1 MNPGFLAR
9 RGLAKAAILAG
20 AVLCLALPT
29 SAQASTAK
37 IDDSTLVVKGA
48 SDEINNFTLSQ
59 SGSTFTIEDTTVRLN
74 AGSGCSQAGPNRVD
88 CPAGSFDFIYV
99 TAGDANDIVTNTT
112 SRGGGLDGEE
122 GNDQVN
128 GGSGDDYVLGGTGT
142 DVVNGGGGNDELLGQ
157 AGPDTMSGGDGFD
170 HASYLWT
177 STGVTANLDGQSGDG
192 APGENDTI
200 ATDVEGI
207 RGSSGA
213 DVLTGNGAANGLD
226 AGSGNDTL
234 DGGGG
239 ADLFDG
245 DGGNDSIAA
254 RDGVVDDVQCDDGTD
269 TVTADTDPDDTVA
282 AGCETVDRAKY
293 VGPPAPGGGEAP
305 VPPQP
310 EAPKVKISD
319 NPVTVSSGG
328 KAPVKVTC
336 PGTAAGGCE
345 GEVVIEFYEESGA
358 APKATLARR
367 GGRRRVRVGR
377 KRFRIAPGK
386 SRKVPVK
393 LNRRGGKTVRRRGRA
408 RARITVTTRDKA
420 GDTTVSTRTI
430 TIKAERRGGRA
441 RRGGKRR

>member
-29 SAQASTAK
+29 SAQASSAG
-37 IDDSTLVVKGA
+37 IAYGTLFVAG
-48 SDEINNFTLSQ
+48 SPDEINNFTLSQ
-59 SGSTFTIEDTTVRLN
+59 SGSTVTIEDTTVRLN
-74 AGSGCSQAGPNRVD
+74 AGSGCSQLTPNRVS
-88 CPAGSFDFIYV
+88 CPAGSFYFLFV
-99 TAGDANDIVTNTT
+99 RAGDANDIVTNTT
-112 SRGGGLDGEE
+112 SRGADLDGES
-122 GNDQVN
+122 GNDQVT
-128 GGSGDDYVLGGTGT
+128 GGSGDDELDGGTGN
-142 DVVNGGGGNDELLGQ
+142 DILSGGGGNDELNGE
-157 AGPDTMSGGDGFD
+157 AGSDSMSGGDGFD
-170 HASYLWT
+170 HVTYGWT
-177 STGVTANLDGQSGDG
+177 SAAITANLDGQAGDG
-192 APGENDTI
+192 AVGENDTI
-200 ATDVEGI
+200 GTDVEGI
-207 RGSSGA
+207 RGGNGA
-213 DVLTGNGAANGLD
+213 DVLTGNAAANDLD
-226 AGSGNDTL
+226 AQGGNDTL
-234 DGGGG
+234 DGGDG
-239 ADLFDG
+239 ADKLDG
-245 DGGNDSIAA
+245 DGGNDSISA

-269 TVTADTDPDDTVA
+269 SVTADTDPDDTVA

-293 VGPPAPGGGEAP
+293 VGPPAPGGGEVP
-305 VPPQP
+305 VIPQA
-310 EAPKVKISD
+310 EAPKVSISN

-328 KAPVKVTC
+328 KAPVKVSC

-386 SRKVPVK
+386 SQKVPVK

-441 RRGGKRR
+441 RRGGRRR